1 MRILIDSVR
10 LKRPLETE
18 YKLTSPPGR
27 LSTKELT
34 PMRILPRH
42 PLRAAAVTVG
52 LTGLFSLAAQAHHYR
67 LESAT
72 PAAPFLR
79 DGRADLV
86 IEPSGVAP
94 LGDGRRVL
102 VADDKAGVLYVV
114 DVCHRRTVGAR
125 LGSSKLPPATGAGP
139 NWEGMASR
147 LGGELLS
154 GRLAAPARV
163 TRSRAASSMVVRF
176 RLRSGEPSRHRR

>member
-1 MRILIDSVR
+1 
-10 LKRPLETE
+10 
-18 YKLTSPPGR
+18 
-27 LSTKELT
+27 
-34 PMRILPRH
+34 MRILPRH

-86 IEPSGVAP
+86 IEPSGVTP

-114 DVCHRRTVGAR
+114 DV
-125 LGSSKLPPATGAGP
+125 ATGALVGAP
-139 NWEGMASR
+139 ARLVEVAPDDQRRPELGGHGRR

-154 GRLAAPARV
+154 GRLA
-163 TRSRAASSMVVRF
+163 
-176 RLRSGEPSRHRR
+176 HRQE